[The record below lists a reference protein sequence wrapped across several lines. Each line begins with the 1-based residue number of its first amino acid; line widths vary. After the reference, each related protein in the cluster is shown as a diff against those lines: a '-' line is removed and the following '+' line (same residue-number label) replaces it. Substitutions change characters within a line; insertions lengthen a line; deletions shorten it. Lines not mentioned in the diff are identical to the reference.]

1 MFIIEIDNCFT
12 NIWKKNCVKIKFLTF
27 LIKYHND
34 KREGFN
40 YNKCICKFDKLKI
53 FSREKGFMNEKMTTL
68 IRTKRRKISPLPYLL
83 LFPSLILATMF
94 SFYPF
99 VKTIVSSFSVTTA
112 TGEWIRWNGFDNWK
126 VLLSGERFWKVLEIT
141 FKFAALNLAL
151 TFPGA
156 MILALI
162 GEAKGKGQRLIQTLF
177 SLPMAIASAPAAAVW
192 LFVFR
197 LDGGLLN
204 GLLGTNIAWLA
215 DEKTALICVA
225 LVTSWTHIP
234 SSFVL
239 LLAGFRNVPN
249 ELLEAATL
257 DGANAITK
265 IFKVKL
271 PLASPQIFYVL
282 FVNIITAL
290 RTFTQINLLTAGGP
304 GGSTTTLMYEVYY
317 NANTGGLFELA
328 CCDAFVMFIVI
339 FVATRIQFLF
349 EDKMVHYQ

>member
-1 MFIIEIDNCFT
+1 
-12 NIWKKNCVKIKFLTF
+12 
-27 LIKYHND
+27 
-34 KREGFN
+34 
-40 YNKCICKFDKLKI
+40 
-53 FSREKGFMNEKMTTL
+53 MNEKMTTSV
-68 IRTKRRKISPLPYLL
+68 RSRRRKILLLPYMLL
-83 LFPSLILATMF
+83 VPSLFLAIMF

-99 VKTIVSSFSVTTA
+99 AKTIISAFSITTA
-112 TGEWIRWNGFDNWK
+112 TGEWIRWSGFDNWK
-126 VLLSGERFWKVLEIT
+126 MLLSGERFWNVLATT
-141 FKFAALNLAL
+141 FKFAGLNLAL

-156 MILALI
+156 MLLALI

-192 LFVFR
+192 LFIFR
-197 LDGGLLN
+197 MDGGLLN
-204 GLLGTNIAWLA
+204 GLLGTHIAWLA

-234 SSFVL
+234 SSFIL

-249 ELLEAATL
+249 ELIEASTL
-257 DGANAITK
+257 DGANAITR
-265 IFKVKL
+265 ILKVKL
-271 PLASPQIFYVL
+271 PLASPQIFYVF

-339 FVATRIQFLF
+339 FTATRIQFLF
-349 EDKMVHYQ
+349 ENKMVHYQ